1 MAEDRM
7 LAGYRT
13 VDTVEHVQLYAGEKQ
28 AVTTQG
34 VAASGYLFG
43 EVDEKGR
50 TYKFPVVALVGGK
63 LVPWNPLADSN
74 APGAFATGTV
84 TFSSAVPTAGETVT
98 INGQAITFR
107 AAADADTQFE
117 CAIGATLAA
126 TAANLAALINDNRN
140 EFGTTFP
147 ITATSSAGVVTVRAP
162 GDAGEA
168 VTLAEAG
175 ANIAVSG
182 ANLASGSDNDALA
195 GGANL
200 PVAILPHA
208 LDTTA
213 TGYNADVDTP
223 MFVEGVFNFEALSVP
238 EGTTYAELRAAFMR
252 TGITIQQ
259 LY

>member
-1 MAEDRM
+1 MADRI
-7 LAGYRT
+7 LAGYET
-13 VDTVEHVQLYAGEKQ
+13 VDSVTPVQLYAGEKQ
-28 AVTTQG
+28 PVTTQG
-34 VAASGYLFG
+34 VAAAGYVFG
-43 EVDEKGR
+43 MMNAQGG
-50 TYKFPVVALVGGK
+50 TSKFPVVAEVGGE

-84 TFSSAVPTAGETVT
+84 TFSTAVPSANETVT
-98 INGQAITFR
+98 INGEVITFK
-107 AAADADTQFE
+107 AAADPDEFE
-117 CAIGATLAA
+117 VTIGATLAL
-126 TAANLAALINDNRN
+126 TAAALAAFINEHRN
-140 EFGTTFP
+140 EFGTDFP

-182 ANLASGSDNDALA
+182 GTLASGSDNDATP

-213 TGYNADVDTP
+213 NGYNAAVDTP
-223 MFVEGVFNFEALSVP
+223 MFVEGVFNYEALDLP
-238 EGTTYAELRAAFMR
+238 EGTTYAEIRAAFR
-252 TGITIQQ
+252 RSGITIQK